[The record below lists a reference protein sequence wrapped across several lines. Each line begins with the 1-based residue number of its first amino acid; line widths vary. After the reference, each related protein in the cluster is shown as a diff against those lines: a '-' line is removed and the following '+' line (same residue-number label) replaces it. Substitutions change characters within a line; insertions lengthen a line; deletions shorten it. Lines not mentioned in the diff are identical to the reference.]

1 MNLSGSLNPAKKAV
15 HDDFVVARKPLS
27 IRKISDGGRRN
38 LVVFYVLIA
47 ILLCTMLLTYVWSF
61 VKMVEIRVV
70 LNKNIAEYKSLLK
83 ERDNLLAERARLSAT
98 VRIEEIAKK
107 KLHMVLP
114 SRVEYVSL
122 LAGGAEST
130 AENSVEHQ

>member
-1 MNLSGSLNPAKKAV
+1 MSVTESLTPVEKAL
-15 HDDFVVARKPLS
+15 HDDYAVARKPLS

-47 ILLCTMLLTYVWSF
+47 ILFCTMLLTYVWSF

-70 LNKNIAEYKSLLK
+70 LNKNVTEYKALLK

-98 VRIEEIAKK
+98 VRIEEIAQK
-107 KLHMVLP
+107 KLNMVLP
-114 SRVEYVSL
+114 TRVEYVSL
-122 LAGGAEST
+122 VAGSAEKTS
-130 AENSVEHQ
+130 ENSVSR